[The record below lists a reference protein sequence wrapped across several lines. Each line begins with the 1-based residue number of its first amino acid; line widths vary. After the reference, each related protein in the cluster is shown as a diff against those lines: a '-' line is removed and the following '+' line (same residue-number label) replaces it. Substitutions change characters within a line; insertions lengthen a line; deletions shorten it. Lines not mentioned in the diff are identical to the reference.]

1 MTLTRMW
8 QTSSAGFARSKHTKS
23 SCGCILTAKTLTT
36 PDVMLVKEKMMNRDP
51 LTYTYPRTWAEV
63 ISRHPCTGSEAVAV
77 EVHRRP
83 LIERF
88 VSVATTVC
96 TVALILACALAYFDV
111 LVK

>member
-1 MTLTRMW
+1 MR
-8 QTSSAGFARSKHTKS
+8 
-23 SCGCILTAKTLTT
+23 ILTAKTLTT
-36 PDVMLVKEKMMNRDP
+36 PDVMLVKEKMMMRDP

-88 VSVATTVC
+88 VGVATTAC
-96 TVALILACALAYFDV
+96 TVALVLACALAYFDV
-111 LVK
+111 LTK

>member
-1 MTLTRMW
+1 
-8 QTSSAGFARSKHTKS
+8 
-23 SCGCILTAKTLTT
+23 
-36 PDVMLVKEKMMNRDP
+36 MNRTDL

-77 EVHRRP
+77 EVHRRS
-83 LIERF
+83 LIER
-88 VSVATTVC
+88 VVGVATTAC

>member
-1 MTLTRMW
+1 MR
-8 QTSSAGFARSKHTKS
+8 
-23 SCGCILTAKTLTT
+23 ILTAKTLTT

-77 EVHRRP
+77 DVHRRP
-83 LIERF
+83 LLER
-88 VSVATTVC
+88 VVGVATTAC